1 MQNEYKWFV
10 SLDAKQTYNNKL
22 IMAILQEEQVQCT
35 FQAAFRKYW
44 RKKTINW
51 TEKFQSMKYA
61 RELIFN
67 LLQMPNTHTHI
78 SSLIEMRMAFRQN
91 QAPNMACDMHKCL
104 HRGQYHRNK

>member
-44 RKKTINW
+44 RKK
-51 TEKFQSMKYA
+51 KQSIGQKN
-61 RELIFN
+61 FN
-67 LLQMPNTHTHI
+67 L
-78 SSLIEMRMAFRQN
+78 
-91 QAPNMACDMHKCL
+91 
-104 HRGQYHRNK
+104 